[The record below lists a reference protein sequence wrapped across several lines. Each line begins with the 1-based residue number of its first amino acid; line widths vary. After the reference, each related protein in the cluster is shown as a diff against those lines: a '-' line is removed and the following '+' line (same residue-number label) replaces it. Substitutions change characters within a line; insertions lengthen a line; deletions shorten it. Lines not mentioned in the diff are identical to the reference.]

1 MAKLLPVDH
10 QTKCLPAGEV
20 VMAESSVAYQLLLK
34 VAQRMRLAAVG
45 RSFFWAF
52 LVLCGVFATALLA
65 ARLTGLTPGLLDASN
80 TTWLAFAAVPVLAG
94 LVALLVH
101 RQPTLP
107 DAARLVD
114 RSTGA
119 KDLYLTLSLIDTSA
133 GEYQPLVVKSAE
145 ARAKHVSPER
155 VLPFEWQTRFW
166 HAVWVPAGIAALVLS
181 LPQLDPFGKVAK
193 ASLVEK
199 RHERL
204 EQAKLATQL
213 RLDEVRKKV
222 EEHEEHN
229 ATDDAIDELKLAFNK
244 MQPDR
249 KLDNLKELMGEQ
261 KDIGKLWR
269 QISAER
275 LKDLLKNS
283 PSGDQQFGANKDEK
297 LEKWMDELQQG
308 DAGGVQK
315 ELNDIKQ
322 ALQKLA
328 QTKDPVERSELMQQL
343 KEKLG
348 ALEEL
353 AKDKLNNEQL
363 ASALERAMEQLELS
377 EQSDL
382 SQEALE
388 SAMKSLEL
396 SQAELQDLEQAMKDL
411 KELEQA
417 LKAIQQAKKLNE
429 QEKLDGQKTGEFKTL
444 EDYEKLYAQL
454 LAEGGAESEEEQEKG
469 KDFQG
474 ERGFGKGGEAPEDD
488 SVETG
493 FKSEQSKSA
502 VVAGKMLMSMQQKG
516 ENEKGEVVRDYKAL
530 VQTVKQGAMEALNT
544 EQIPPGYHDG
554 IKSYFDALEKA
565 KEKNKSK

>member
-417 LKAIQQAKKLNE
+417 LKAIQQAKKL
-429 QEKLDGQKTGEFKTL
+429 LDGQKTGEFKTL

-554 IKSYFDALEKA
+554 IKSYFDALEKG
-565 KEKNKSK
+565 KEKKAK

>member
-1 MAKLLPVDH
+1 
-10 QTKCLPAGEV
+10 
-20 VMAESSVAYQLLLK
+20 MAESSVAYKLLLK

-52 LVLCGVFATALLA
+52 LVLCGVFATALLT
-65 ARLTGLTPGLLDASN
+65 ARLTGLAPGLLDVSN

-114 RSTGA
+114 QSTGA
-119 KDLYLTLSLIDTSA
+119 KDLYLTLSLLDSSA

-155 VLPFEWQTRFW
+155 VLPFEWQKRFW
-166 HAVWVPAGIAALVLS
+166 HAVWVPACIAALVLS
-181 LPQLDPFGKVAK
+181 VPQLDPFGKVAK
-193 ASLVEK
+193 ANLVEK

-315 ELNDIKQ
+315 EMNDIKQ

-417 LKAIQQAKKLNE
+417 LKTIQQAKKLNE
-429 QEKLDGQKTGEFKTL
+429 GEKLDGAKAGECKTL
-444 EDYEKLYAQL
+444 DDYEKLYAQL

-516 ENEKGEVVRDYKAL
+516 ENEKGEIVRDYKTL

-554 IKSYFDALEKA
+554 IKSYFDALEKGKA
-565 KEKNKSK
+565 KKAK

>member
-10 QTKCLPAGEV
+10 QTKCLPASEV

-65 ARLTGLTPGLLDASN
+65 ARLTGLTPGLLDATN

>member
-65 ARLTGLTPGLLDASN
+65 ARLTGLTPGWLDASN

>member
-1 MAKLLPVDH
+1 
-10 QTKCLPAGEV
+10 
-20 VMAESSVAYQLLLK
+20 MAESSVAYKLLLK

-65 ARLTGLTPGLLDASN
+65 ARLTGLAPGLLDVSN

-94 LVALLVH
+94 LMALLVH

-145 ARAKHVSPER
+145 TRAKNVSPER
-155 VLPFEWQTRFW
+155 VLPFEWQKRFW
-166 HAVWVPAGIAALVLS
+166 HAVWVPACIAALVLS

-193 ASLVEK
+193 ANLVEK

-204 EQAKLATQL
+204 EAAKLATQL

-315 ELNDIKQ
+315 EMNDIKQ

-396 SQAELQDLEQAMKDL
+396 SQAEMQDLEQAMKDL

-417 LKAIQQAKKLNE
+417 LKTIQQAKKLNE
-429 QEKLDGQKTGEFKTL
+429 GEKLDGSKSGEFKTL

-516 ENEKGEVVRDYKAL
+516 ENEKGEVVRDYKTL

-554 IKSYFDALEKA
+554 IKSYFDALEKG
-565 KEKNKSK
+565 KEKKKAK

>member
-1 MAKLLPVDH
+1 M
-10 QTKCLPAGEV
+10 T
-20 VMAESSVAYQLLLK
+20 ESSVAYKLLLK

-52 LVLCGVFATALLA
+52 LVLCGVFAMALLA
-65 ARLTGLTPGLLDASN
+65 ARLTGLAPGLLDVSN

-114 RSTGA
+114 QSTGA
-119 KDLYLTLSLIDTSA
+119 KDLYLTLSLIDSSA

-145 ARAKHVSPER
+145 SRAKNVSPER
-155 VLPFEWQTRFW
+155 VLPFEWQKRFW
-166 HAVWVPAGIAALVLS
+166 HAVWVPACVATLVLS

-193 ASLVEK
+193 ANLVEK

-204 EQAKLATQL
+204 EAAKLATQL

-222 EEHEEHN
+222 EDHEEQN

-244 MQPDR
+244 MEPDR

-275 LKDLLKNS
+275 LKDLMKNS
-283 PSGDQQFGANKDEK
+283 PSGDQQFGANNDEK
-297 LEKWMDELQQG
+297 LEKWMNELQQG

-315 ELNDIKQ
+315 ELSDIKQ

-343 KEKLG
+343 KEKLA

-396 SQAELQDLEQAMKDL
+396 SQAEMQDLEQAMKDL

-417 LKAIQQAKKLNE
+417 LKTIQQAKKLNE
-429 QEKLDGQKTGEFKTL
+429 GEKLDGAKAGECKTL
-444 EDYEKLYAQL
+444 DDYEKLYAQL
-454 LAEGGAESEEEQEKG
+454 LAEGGAESEEEKEGKG
-469 KDFQG
+469 MG

-516 ENEKGEVVRDYKAL
+516 ENEKGEIVRDYKTL

-554 IKSYFDALEKA
+554 IKSYFDALEKG
-565 KEKNKSK
+565 KEKKAK

>member
-1 MAKLLPVDH
+1 
-10 QTKCLPAGEV
+10 
-20 VMAESSVAYQLLLK
+20 MAESSVAYKLLLK

-65 ARLTGLTPGLLDASN
+65 ARLTGLAPGLLDVSN

-114 RSTGA
+114 QSTGA
-119 KDLYLTLSLIDTSA
+119 KDLYLTLSLLDSSA

-155 VLPFEWQTRFW
+155 VLPFEWQKRFW
-166 HAVWVPAGIAALVLS
+166 HAVWVPACIAALVLS
-181 LPQLDPFGKVAK
+181 VPQLDPFGKVAK
-193 ASLVEK
+193 ANLVEK

-417 LKAIQQAKKLNE
+417 LKTIQQAKKLNE
-429 QEKLDGQKTGEFKTL
+429 GEKLDGAKAGECKTL
-444 EDYEKLYAQL
+444 DDYEKLYAQL

-516 ENEKGEVVRDYKAL
+516 ENEKGEIVRDYKTL

-554 IKSYFDALEKA
+554 IKSYFDALEKGKA
-565 KEKNKSK
+565 KKAK